1 MKTTNEQLTQT
12 NRVCTMEIEKQVKV
26 LKALG
31 DPTRLKIIKMLANCE
46 KCVCEII
53 PATGKS
59 QSTTSTHLRI
69 LHEAGLVKSRKEG
82 LSVYYRLTDN
92 EVLNLLSAVGKIR

>member
-1 MKTTNEQLTQT
+1 MDSLEH
-12 NRVCTMEIEKQVKV
+12 QVKV
-26 LKALG
+26 FKALG
-31 DPTRLKIIKMLANCE
+31 DPTRLKILKMLSNCE

-59 QSTTSTHLRI
+59 QPTTSAHLKI

-82 LSVYYRLTDN
+82 LSVYYRLADETVK
-92 EVLNLLSAVGKIR
+92 ELLKAVEKVK